1 LRILFLHE
9 VNYLTK
15 PIFEMHEF
23 PEHLAA
29 LGHEVGFVQFPEGL
43 SRAELA
49 NTPTRQAIPGRVL
62 DDVSLTL
69 FTPKT
74 LSGGL
79 SGRLL
84 TVLTFGKHFRNI
96 LQDFKPDIII
106 SFAVPTSGWQALSVS
121 KKSGI
126 PFVFRALDVS
136 HKIRKSIFSPI
147 IALAERFIYRNADWV
162 SANNPAMLGYVL
174 EKGGEKDKVGVN
186 FPPLDLGHFSAVRK
200 GAGSIRAQLGIPVDA
215 KVILYMGSF
224 FYFSG
229 LPEVIRTFA
238 KEANHNDYLVI
249 IGAGEQAKELEGI
262 AKDLGIQDKVLF
274 TGLVRFADLPE
285 YLSTADVAINP
296 LKPSLVS
303 NTALPN
309 KVLQYMASGS
319 PVVSTRLRGLELTF
333 GSDLSGLIFE
343 KDSSDVAS
351 SALRLAHAELN
362 LKQLGSNNAAKV
374 AELFG
379 PGLAVKSFETQLLAM
394 VRTKS

>member
-1 LRILFLHE
+1 

-43 SRAELA
+43 SKAELT
-49 NTPTRQAIPGRVL
+49 NTPLKQAIAGRVL
-62 DDVSLTL
+62 GDTSLTL
-69 FTPKT
+69 YTPKT

-136 HKIRKSIFSPI
+136 HKIRKSLFSPL

-162 SANNPAMLGYVL
+162 SANNPAMLGYVT
-174 EKGGEKDKVGVN
+174 KSGGEEDKAGVN
-186 FPPLDLGHFSAVRK
+186 FPPLDLGHFAADK
-200 GAGSIRAQLGIPVDA
+200 EGAASLRLQLGIPAEA
-215 KVILYMGSF
+215 KVVLYMGSF

-229 LPEVIRTFA
+229 LPEVIRSFA
-238 KEANHNDYLVI
+238 KEAAHDDYLVL
-249 IGAGEQAKELEGI
+249 IGAGEQAQKLEGI
-262 AKDLGIQDKVLF
+262 VNGLGIQDNVVF
-274 TGLVRFADLPE
+274 TGLVRFADLPR
-285 YLSTADVAINP
+285 YLAIADVAINP

-309 KVLQYMASGS
+309 KVLQYMASGL
-319 PVVSTRLRGLELTF
+319 PVVSTKLRGLELTL
-333 GSDLSGLIFE
+333 GSDLTGLIFE
-343 KDSSDVAS
+343 KDSSEVAS
-351 SALRLAHAELN
+351 SALGLAHGGAN
-362 LKQLGSNNAAKV
+362 LEQLGLNNAAKV
-374 AELFG
+374 AKLFG
-379 PGLAVKSFETQLLAM
+379 PGLAVKSFEAQLLSVVEA
-394 VRTKS
+394 KS